1 MKHQSIDG
9 LVLLSNKTGDCDAY
23 LSILTREGRFPMLV
37 KGSSSLKSGKGA
49 LSQVFTYAN
58 FEYYTRGTLNILK
71 DGCVNRSFFEATK
84 REGATELCYY
94 LCELAHEL
102 SDENVEAEELLRLLL
117 NSLYALSEGRFSERV
132 VKAAFELRAMSVSG
146 YAPQLHACTAC
157 GRSEGDLYLNV
168 QGGTVIC
175 SECLSKNRFRG
186 EEDLR
191 ATQSLLPL
199 SPSVLAAMRYCIECS
214 VSRVFSF
221 ALEEEELDVLCRAAE
236 SYVLLHLEKRF
247 ATLEYYYEVKA
258 QMAGMEALLEKRRKN
273 RERKEALK
281 NQAEEADK
289 AHEHLGEKSENPGI

>member
-1 MKHQSIDG
+1 
-9 LVLLSNKTGDCDAY
+9 
-23 LSILTREGRFPMLV
+23 MLV
-37 KGSSSLKSGKGA
+37 KGAGSLKSGKGA

-58 FEYYTRGTLNILK
+58 FEYYTRGTVNILK

-84 REGATELCYY
+84 REGASELCYY

-146 YAPQLHACTAC
+146 YAPQLHACALC
-157 GRSEGDLYLNV
+157 GREEGDLYLNA
-168 QGGTVIC
+168 QGGTVNC
-175 SECLSKNRFRG
+175 SVCLSKNRFRG

-191 ATQSLLPL
+191 DAQGLLPL
-199 SPSVLAAMRYCIECS
+199 SPSVLAAMRYCIECP

-221 ALEEEELDVLCRAAE
+221 ALEEEELDALYKTAE
-236 SYVLLHLEKRF
+236 SYVLSHLEKRF
-247 ATLEYYYEVKA
+247 VTLEYYYTVKA
-258 QMAGMEALLEKRRKN
+258 QPSEMEALLEKRRKN

-281 NQAEEADK
+281 KQAEEVES